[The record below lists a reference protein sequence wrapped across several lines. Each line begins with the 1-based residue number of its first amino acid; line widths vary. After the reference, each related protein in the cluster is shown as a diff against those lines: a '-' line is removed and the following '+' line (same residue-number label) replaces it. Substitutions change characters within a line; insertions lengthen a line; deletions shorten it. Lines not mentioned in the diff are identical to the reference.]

1 MKNIL
6 VNNVSYK
13 VNKDVK
19 DARDIALLQDKITD
33 YYDSFDYIVGDWAYG
48 KLRLK
53 GFNNKGNKNYN
64 QSNAIENVESYI
76 ENNCAYGCRYFI
88 LEKNKD

>member
-1 MKNIL
+1 MW
-6 VNNVSYK
+6 SWG
-13 VNKDVK
+13 
-19 DARDIALLQDKITD
+19 R
-33 YYDSFDYIVGDWAYG
+33 
-48 KLRLK
+48 
-53 GFNNKGNKNYN
+53 KNYK